1 MRVLV
6 VDDEKPARERL
17 KSLLETLSYCQ
28 VCGAADNGVEAL
40 RITQTEH
47 PDVVLMDIRMPAM
60 DGLEA
65 AHHLACLDNPPAVIF
80 TTAYGEYALEAFDAH
95 AIDYLLKPVRK
106 ERLVQ
111 ALGNACKPNRAQLA
125 KLHGNPSKQ
134 FQIRSHICAKLGDN
148 FKLIPIHQILYFQ
161 ADHKYV
167 TAYHRQGEVIIE
179 ESLKSLETE
188 LTPLFLRIHRNA
200 LVALAFI
207 DSLCKTPAGRFEV
220 VLANNA
226 ARLEVSR
233 RHLATLRQMLKSSH
247 NQRHFLSSIT
257 DFAQAPQQYG

>member
-17 KSLLETLSYCQ
+17 KTLLETLAYCQ
-28 VCGAADNGVEAL
+28 VCGEASNGVEAL
-40 RITQTEH
+40 QIGQAQH

-65 AHHLACLDNPPAVIF
+65 AHHLACLDNSPAVIF
-80 TTAYGEYALEAFDAH
+80 TTAYGEHALEAFDAH

-106 ERLVQ
+106 ERLMQ
-111 ALGNACKPNRAQLA
+111 ALDNACRPNRAQFA
-125 KLHGNPSKQ
+125 EVYGNNIKPL
-134 FQIRSHICAKLGDN
+134 RSHICAKLGDS

-167 TAYHRQGEVIIE
+167 TVHSRQGEVIIE

-188 LTPLFLRIHRNA
+188 LEPLFVRIHRNA
-200 LVALAFI
+200 LVALDAVNG
-207 DSLCKTPAGRFEV
+207 LYKTPAGRFEV
-220 VLANNA
+220 VLENDI

-233 RHLATLRQMLKSSH
+233 RHLASLRHMLKSTTTTH
-247 NQRHFLSSIT
+247 RNLSPKT
-257 DFAQAPQQYG
+257 TNFAQAPQQYG